1 MSVSQNQYSKKN
13 RKSSLIL
20 VLLIILIGNC
30 SSTYAQRV
38 PQKIDSLLRIVPTVD
53 DTTRILN
60 YLKIAQYYA
69 DTSLSKGLYYSSL
82 AYRESVRV
90 KWIDGLIAS
99 LLKLADYFSLMND
112 KKQAN
117 TCIKFVL
124 SISSFLPKDNTEI
137 LFAVASNFMAQT
149 DYPKALKYYL
159 KALYGASISNN
170 YRIAA
175 ICCFRIASIN
185 IILKNYKKAEQNIQ
199 KGMLIAKWTDDK
211 VRCYGYEALY
221 FLNIKNENI
230 TNAKKC
236 VDKIYAIC
244 KSAQYSIGL
253 GFALILYGDL
263 YARDSLT
270 YRKAL
275 DCWGKAVAYELDS
288 SCTITASHLYTRMAQ
303 VYTNSKMFNE
313 ALEYNKKS
321 LELRLLAGQLMFIG
335 SSYTNIGTSYKNM
348 KKYIEAEIYIKKG
361 LRYSKNISH
370 YEYIIYN
377 YRKLYELSVEK
388 KDYKKAL
395 DYYLALEENERKF
408 REIND
413 LEKLSK
419 IQSDYEV
426 LRREKLLQAQTYQLT
441 KSKQSM
447 LLLILFTVVL
457 TFTLLIL
464 FFFYRNNKRF
474 SEQLEINV
482 KARTVELE
490 HEVEMRKLIE
500 SELVKAKEIAEKSNE
515 AKNRFLATTS
525 HEIRT
530 PLNGILGFSNL
541 LLNDDLSVQHREFIQ
556 IIHDSAGHLFDLIR
570 EIIDFSKIERGEIA
584 FISDFFNLHE
594 VIHSVEKVTKI
605 SHQDSK
611 PDFYVKIEANVPEY
625 LKGDEGRLRQVLFNL
640 INNAFKFT
648 EEGFVSLEVRSVESD
663 LNKERIQFVVRDT
676 GIGIVET
683 EIKNIFKDF
692 VQLNTDMNSTRKG
705 MGLGLSI
712 CKQIVEGQNGEIRVD
727 SEPGSG
733 SRFIIEL
740 TFERVQGSLQKKD
753 LLELEDL
760 TSSSIRI
767 LYAEDK
773 LVNAMVLQ
781 KYLMLQGVKVDIA
794 ENGEVALEMLERG
807 TYDLVLMD
815 IEMPVM
821 DGYEATKAI
830 RRLSD
835 EKKRNI
841 PVIALTAHALDEFEQ
856 KSYESGMNAFQT
868 KPLQIESLMK
878 VIRTFVAR

>member
-1 MSVSQNQYSKKN
+1 MTYNVTIM
-13 RKSSLIL
+13 LIL
-20 VLLIILIGNC
+20 FILLIGNC
-30 SSTYAQRV
+30 NSTYAQRV
-38 PQKIDSLLRIVPTVD
+38 PQKIDSLLRIAPSVN

-60 YLKIAQYYA
+60 YLKIAQYFE
-69 DTSLSKGLYYSSL
+69 DSSLTKGLYYSSL
-82 AYRESVRV
+82 TYRESVKFRYV
-90 KWIDGLIAS
+90 NGLKES
-99 LLKLADYFSLMND
+99 LLSNARYFQMYED
-112 KKQAN
+112 RKQAFACYKTALQVAN
-117 TCIKFVL
+117 ITLDQDYKTKVLISLGNYYSNINDIPKAIKCFQDAIEISSNIKDYDILAKSLIGL
-124 SISSFLPKDNTEI
+124 SITYSIKTQELNVAYYYAKQSVINAI
-137 LFAVASNFMAQT
+137 LSRSPIVLINS
-149 DYPKALKYYL
+149 
-159 KALYGASISNN
+159 YGALIEYYARVNDSVNVIRCANN
-170 YRIAA
+170 
-175 ICCFRIASIN
+175 
-185 IILKNYKKAEQNIQ
+185 ILEIGRENKVDYANAYAYSLLAGYYN
-199 KGMLIAKWTDDK
+199 LI
-211 VRCYGYEALY
+211 R
-221 FLNIKNENI
+221 NENC
-230 TNAKKC
+230 A
-236 VDKIYAIC
+236 IYYYNRAI
-244 KSAQYSIGL
+244 
-253 GFALILYGDL
+253 
-263 YARDSLT
+263 
-270 YRKAL
+270 KAYNEMSFSFN
-275 DCWGKAVAYELDS
+275 VS
-288 SCTITASHLYTRMAQ
+288 NIYTRLAQ
-303 VYTNSKMFNE
+303 LYSRKKRYKV
-313 ALEYNKKS
+313 ALEYNKKA
-321 LELRLLAGQLMFIG
+321 LAIRITGEYTLLVA
-335 SSYTNIGTSYKNM
+335 SSYVNIGDSYMNLGDY
-348 KKYIEAEIYIKKG
+348 KKSEEYLLKG
-361 LRYSKNISH
+361 LKLSENSGKLIHIAYDYS
-370 YEYIIYN
+370 
-377 YRKLYELSVEK
+377 KLYELNK
-388 KDYKKAL
+388 KKGDYKKAL
-395 DYYLALEENERKF
+395 NYYTQYVYYNDSLNK
-408 REIND
+408 IND
-413 LEKLSK
+413 LKK
-419 IQSDYEV
+419 IKDIQSDYEV
-426 LRREKLLQAQTYQLT
+426 LKREKLLQAQTYQLT

-584 FISDFFNLHE
+584 FISDSFNLHE
-594 VIHSVEKVTKI
+594 VIHSIEKVTKI

-683 EIKNIFKDF
+683 EIENIFKDF

-712 CKQIVEGQNGEIRVD
+712 CKQIVEGQKGEIRVD
-727 SEPGSG
+727 SRPGSG

-740 TFERVQGSLQKKD
+740 TFERVQESLQKKD

-773 LVNAMVLQ
+773 LVNAMVLK

-794 ENGEVALEMLERG
+794 ENGKVALEMLERG

-856 KSYESGMNAFQT
+856 KSYEAGMNAFQT

>member
-1 MSVSQNQYSKKN
+1 M
-13 RKSSLIL
+13 LI
-20 VLLIILIGNC
+20 LLIILIGNC

-38 PQKIDSLLRIVPTVD
+38 PQKIDSLLRITPTVD

-60 YLKIAQYYA
+60 YLKIARYFE
-69 DTSLSKGLYYSSL
+69 DSSFVKGLYYSSL
-82 AYRESVRV
+82 AYRESVRM
-90 KWIDGLIAS
+90 KWLYGLKKSLISNARYLQIIDNHKQSLACYNTAYKIANLS
-99 LLKLADYFSLMND
+99 LDQN
-112 KKQAN
+112 
-117 TCIKFVL
+117 IKA
-124 SISSFLPKDNTEI
+124 EI
-137 LFAVASNFMAQT
+137 LVELANYYLNVN
-149 DYPKALKYYL
+149 DNPKAIGCLNEAIDVSSTVNDYTYNAMSYYFMSLFYNRIERQNEAYYCAVNSYKSARLSHDPLVICYSLNAMAIYYSKLKDSLNL
-159 KALYGASISNN
+159 KK
-170 YRIAA
+170 
-175 ICCFRIASIN
+175 CIN
-185 IILKNYKKAEQNIQ
+185 SILKIKSENNIYIEVSAYILLGDFYNTQKKYVLAKQHYKKAIDVFC
-199 KGMLIAKWTDDK
+199 LS
-211 VRCYGYEALY
+211 
-221 FLNIKNENI
+221 
-230 TNAKKC
+230 
-236 VDKIYAIC
+236 
-244 KSAQYSIGL
+244 SAPIP
-253 GFALILYGDL
+253 A
-263 YARDSLT
+263 
-270 YRKAL
+270 
-275 DCWGKAVAYELDS
+275 
-288 SCTITASHLYTRMAQ
+288 ASLYTKLAQ
-303 VYTNSKMFNE
+303 IYSNE
-313 ALEYNKKS
+313 GNYRVALEYNKKA
-321 LELRLLAGQLMFIG
+321 LVIRIAGEVTPMIA
-335 SSYTNIGTSYKNM
+335 SSYVNIGDSYMNLGDY
-348 KKYIEAEIYIKKG
+348 KKSEEYILKG
-361 LRYSKNISH
+361 LKLSENSGKLIHIAYDYS
-370 YEYIIYN
+370 
-377 YRKLYELSVEK
+377 KLYELNK
-388 KDYKKAL
+388 KKGDYKKAL
-395 DYYLALEENERKF
+395 DYYTQYVYYNDSLNK
-408 REIND
+408 IND